1 MCVCVR
7 DDVCVVLIESVFV
20 RKRVSMRE
28 YSEDNT
34 GPGNDGKRGSPS
46 PQVYIVILWQCVFV
60 CRSVCVGVWVV
71 CVCVCTKGQP
81 VASGLCRNCFVSA
94 KLCYCNTVCLLAF
107 IHVSCCVS
115 WRALGSAVSQ
125 MCVH

>member
-46 PQVYIVILWQCVFV
+46 PQVYIVILC
-60 CRSVCVGVWVV
+60 
-71 CVCVCTKGQP
+71 
-81 VASGLCRNCFVSA
+81 
-94 KLCYCNTVCLLAF
+94 
-107 IHVSCCVS
+107 
-115 WRALGSAVSQ
+115 
-125 MCVH
+125 